1 MSSASSPAAS
11 SAASRA
17 KAVPKTKKKPPPPS
31 PSSATSQQSPSSFLL
46 SAQAQAISSDSEG
59 SLDDIVFDNTGEFF
73 LCVLSPAANLEAFLQ
88 HFPFLFCVTCS
99 LRKARSCPVGHSA
112 NPELLS
118 IILFFHFRCLWALPV
133 PHSLCQPQNQTKR
146 PRYSSE
152 SLTPLPILHE
162 NCCASLL
169 LAGSRLLSARLD

>member
-73 LCVLSPAANLEAFLQ
+73 LCVLSPAANLKTT
-88 HFPFLFCVTCS
+88 FPLSFSRDLFSQEST
-99 LRKARSCPVGHSA
+99 
-112 NPELLS
+112 LLS
-118 IILFFHFRCLWALPV
+118 SWPQCKSRTTLHHPLLPFPMPLGAPSTSQPV
-133 PHSLCQPQNQTKR
+133 PASKSNQT
-146 PRYSSE
+146 
-152 SLTPLPILHE
+152 
-162 NCCASLL
+162 
-169 LAGSRLLSARLD
+169 SALFK